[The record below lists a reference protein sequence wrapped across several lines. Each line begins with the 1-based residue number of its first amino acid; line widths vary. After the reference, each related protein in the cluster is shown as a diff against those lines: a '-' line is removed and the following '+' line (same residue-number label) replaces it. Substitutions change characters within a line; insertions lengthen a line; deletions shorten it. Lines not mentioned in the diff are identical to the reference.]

1 MVGDYKKFLN
11 IIKNLELY
19 LIEFKK
25 DKSIKTKNY
34 LNNYIV
40 KEDIYCFII
49 VITHNKYTFF
59 TNNKKRG

>member
-11 IIKNLELY
+11 IIKNLESY

-34 LNNYIV
+34 LNNCIV

-49 VITHNKYTFF
+49 VIIYNKYTFF
-59 TNNKKRG
+59 TNNKI